1 MRNLARVT
9 AVLLLLT
16 GSLWA
21 RERAAKV
28 RVKAAC
34 FPGGGS
40 ELELDL
46 YLGEDGESMPVV
58 FWPGKLAPE
67 VEIPRLPVWRFG
79 RWETREDPDR
89 KGATMKVFVER
100 GRAKPAAAGRQWI
113 LALRQGGNPDEPLR
127 IRTYGADDT
136 AVREGGALFLNLT
149 RGPIRVD
156 LDGQRAGVGP
166 GRHRI
171 INPNTGRGQQ
181 YPIVLYYQVDDGFR
195 PFVESTWFHGERRR
209 RLAIIMHHPEARA
222 PRLFCL
228 TDIAPRREER

>member
-67 VEIPRLPVWRFG
+67 VEIEAHPVEFQKTLKEDWPRG
-79 RWETREDPDR
+79 
-89 KGATMKVFVER
+89 ER
-100 GRAKPAAAGRQWI
+100 
-113 LALRQGGNPDEPLR
+113 
-127 IRTYGADDT
+127 
-136 AVREGGALFLNLT
+136 
-149 RGPIRVD
+149 
-156 LDGQRAGVGP
+156 P
-166 GRHRI
+166 GRREK
-171 INPNTGRGQQ
+171 PGR
-181 YPIVLYYQVDDGFR
+181 PTLR
-195 PFVESTWFHGERRR
+195 
-209 RLAIIMHHPEARA
+209 
-222 PRLFCL
+222 
-228 TDIAPRREER
+228 